1 MGEGQRVANGKNP
14 ADGRGHQG
22 RGDGRLS
29 VSPPQVRVEPV
40 AGDPWKD
47 FGYWLEAVA
56 VMAQYA
62 RDAQGWD
69 NERILDY
76 TRDYLA
82 KAVGD
87 FNLRDRL
94 LRGAWYGLRSH
105 ERRRSLASI
114 QPTAPCGEPAWLSDG
129 AYCGNHQHVVQRPI

>member
-1 MGEGQRVANGKNP
+1 VCRARRGTSLRRLP
-14 ADGRGHQG
+14 AAAPLVIKIEATVD
-22 RGDGRLS
+22 LS

-69 NERILDY
+69 NEQILDY

-87 FNLRDRL
+87 FDLRDR
-94 LRGAWYGLRSH
+94 
-105 ERRRSLASI
+105 
-114 QPTAPCGEPAWLSDG
+114 
-129 AYCGNHQHVVQRPI
+129 